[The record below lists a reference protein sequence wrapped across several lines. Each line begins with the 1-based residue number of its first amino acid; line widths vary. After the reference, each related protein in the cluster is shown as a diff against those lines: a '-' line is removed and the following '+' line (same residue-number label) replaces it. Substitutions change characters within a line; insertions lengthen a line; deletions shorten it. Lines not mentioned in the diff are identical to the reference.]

1 MYVGVGCSRSSSIDG
16 IISSLSC
23 YIPPHY
29 HTSSCDVVIAL
40 THMYMLTIHNSSYI
54 ITSPF
59 NLSMYVAIIEACSV
73 NRIIFSSF
81 IFNSFFKARICVSTG
96 MSLTTPSYKIYNST
110 KVVWKNTH
118 QKFWRGDLIFPTSAD
133 STFPTTPIPYCPYT
147 TRHCQSRRSFF
158 GNINV
163 DILSYFPFC
172 DITQH
177 LFATRLN
184 CLISPFVVPK

>member
-16 IISSLSC
+16 ITSSLSC

-29 HTSSCDVVIAL
+29 HTVVIAL
-40 THMYMLTIHNSSYI
+40 THMYILTIHNSSYI

-110 KVVWKNTH
+110 KVV
-118 QKFWRGDLIFPTSAD
+118 
-133 STFPTTPIPYCPYT
+133 
-147 TRHCQSRRSFF
+147 
-158 GNINV
+158 
-163 DILSYFPFC
+163 
-172 DITQH
+172 
-177 LFATRLN
+177 
-184 CLISPFVVPK
+184 